1 MSSAEA
7 RPARLL
13 PNPIGL
19 NAELYA
25 HWARGELRLQR
36 CSECAT
42 WRHPPRFLCAN
53 CGSPR
58 FSWEL
63 ASRRGR
69 VFSWTVT
76 HRPVDPAFEPPYAIV
91 VVELEEGPRL
101 VGSMVGLAP
110 ADLTLELEVVVDLEV
125 VSDTVALVSFR
136 PA

>member
-7 RPARLL
+7 RPARIL

-36 CSECAT
+36 CSNCST

-53 CGSPR
+53 CGSAR
-58 FSWEL
+58 FRWKP
-63 ASRRGR
+63 AAGRGR

-76 HRPVDPAFEPPYAIV
+76 HRAVDPAFEPPYAIV
-91 VVELEEGPRL
+91 VVELAEGPRL
-101 VGSMVGLAP
+101 VGSIVGLDP
-110 ADLTLELEVVVDLEV
+110 AALALDLEVVVELEA
-125 VSDTVALVSFR
+125 VSDTIALVTFR

>member
-1 MSSAEA
+1 MSSADA

-13 PNPIGL
+13 PDPIGL

-42 WRHPPRFLCAN
+42 WRHPPRYLCAS

-58 FSWEL
+58 FTWEL

-76 HRPVDPAFEPPYAIV
+76 HRAVDRAFEPPYAIV
-91 VVELEEGPRL
+91 VVELPEGPRL
-101 VGSMVGLAP
+101 VGNLVGLEP
-110 ADLTLELEVVVDLEV
+110 AALALDLEVVVELER
-125 VSDTVALVSFR
+125 VSDTVALVAFR
-136 PA
+136 PT